1 MYVQLNIGAL
11 EGGRALATPDNIL
24 FINRLQKNYYNG
36 DYSVFEKMLDMELDF
51 YTLQDI
57 FKGAPVLLPEGA
69 ELSYQTDSLSYDYPF
84 FSTLLFE
91 YFALSIKLDV
101 KKVTFNAAPEVS
113 ATIPK
118 NFTEIEI

>member
-1 MYVQLNIGAL
+1 MYVQLNVGGL
-11 EGGRALATPDNIL
+11 EAGRTLATPDNIL

-51 YTLQDI
+51 YTLQNI
-57 FKGAPVLLPEGA
+57 FNGTPASLPEEV

-101 KKVTFNAAPEVS
+101 KKVTFNAAHEVS